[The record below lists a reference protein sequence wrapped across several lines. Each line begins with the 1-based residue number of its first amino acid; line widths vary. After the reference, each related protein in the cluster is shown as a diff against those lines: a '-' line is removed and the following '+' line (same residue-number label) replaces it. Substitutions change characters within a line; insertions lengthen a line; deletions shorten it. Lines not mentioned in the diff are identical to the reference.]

1 MTSKQVQTVK
11 DYFKFCVDG
20 KETNRVGEFFAEDA
34 LIHRPDCG
42 KTLRGLVQ
50 FEAKLK
56 SCVTERYESV
66 ETSFQRIVE
75 GGDQVVVA
83 LTHKAK
89 NANTWMGFDVTGKDL
104 TWTSLTYFRF
114 NKEGKVI
121 EEIVERN
128 ELSMATQLGLQV
140 TQ

>member
-11 DYFKFCVDG
+11 DYFTFCVDG
-20 KETNRVGEFFAEDA
+20 KATDRVGEFFAEDA

-42 KTLRGLVQ
+42 NTLKGLIE

-56 SCVTERYESV
+56 SCVTERYESI

-75 GGDQVVVA
+75 AGDQVIVA
-83 LTHKAK
+83 LTHSAK
-89 NANTWMGFDVTGKDL
+89 NANTWMDFDVSGKDL

-114 NKEGKVI
+114 NEAGKII

-128 ELSMATQLGLQV
+128 ELNMATQLGLKISQ
-140 TQ
+140 

>member
-11 DYFKFCVDG
+11 DYFRVCVDG
-20 KETNRVGEFFAEDA
+20 KATERVGEFFAEDA

-42 KTLRGLVQ
+42 QTLKGLVV
-50 FEAKLK
+50 FEIKLK
-56 SCVTERYESV
+56 SCVTERYESL

-75 GGDQVVVA
+75 AGNQVVVA

-89 NANTWMGFDVTGKDL
+89 NANTWMDFDVSGKDV

-114 NKEGKVI
+114 NEEGKVI

-128 ELSMATQLGLQV
+128 ELSMANQLGLSMVQ
-140 TQ
+140 